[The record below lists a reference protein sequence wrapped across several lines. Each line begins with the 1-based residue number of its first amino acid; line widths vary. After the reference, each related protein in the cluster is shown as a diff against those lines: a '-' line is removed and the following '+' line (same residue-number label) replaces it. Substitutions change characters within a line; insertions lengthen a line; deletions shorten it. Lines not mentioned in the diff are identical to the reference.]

1 MTAPKLAVA
10 AAATAVALLMAACA
24 GAPEGVPTVGTSPPP
39 GDSASVPRQSIVF
52 DAGHGEIF
60 GPDDTTELG
69 QSAAVERMRQS
80 GFEVRV
86 NSDQITAEDLAGASG
101 LMIAGPMRPLLR
113 EEYIAINDFIE
124 RGGVLLMTIHVPFPV
139 LAVPAH
145 WGLPVV
151 PFVITANEPLPGQTD
166 PGVLIADG
174 IEDNRIT
181 RGVTNVFV
189 LSGWPVQATSDKS
202 AVVVQTGPETWIDA
216 NNNGSQEAS
225 ETGGFG
231 VVGTAGVGKGS
242 VIVVG
247 DDAVFANV
255 GIGQADNMK
264 LLDNIL
270 QLMHTALES

>member
-1 MTAPKLAVA
+1 VVLTAGGCSAARNADVQQGSATAPQGQPPA
-10 AAATAVALLMAACA
+10 A
-24 GAPEGVPTVGTSPPP
+24 
-39 GDSASVPRQSIVF
+39 DSAVPRQSIVF
-52 DAGHGEIF
+52 DTGHGEIF

-80 GFEVRV
+80 GFDVKV
-86 NSDQITAEDLAGASG
+86 NPDQITAEDLAGASG

-113 EEYIAINDFIE
+113 EEYVAINDFLKQ
-124 RGGVLLMTIHVPFPV
+124 GGVLLMTIHVPFPV

-174 IEDNRIT
+174 IADNRLT
-181 RGVTNVFV
+181 RGVRDFFV
-189 LSGWPVQATSDKS
+189 LSGWPVEASSGTS
-202 AVVVQTGPETWIDA
+202 AVVVKTGPETWIDA
-216 NNNGSQEAS
+216 DNNRSQEPS
-225 ETGGFG
+225 ETGEFG

-247 DDAVFANV
+247 DDAVFANI
-255 GIGQADNMK
+255 GINQADNMT

-270 QLMHTALES
+270 QLMHSALES